1 MIILQIASSNR
12 SDLSTRSLQLNFLTD
27 LMVTILKQ
35 KAMEQLILL
44 VSMNVTSDK
53 VEKKTKSCS

>member
-35 KAMEQLILL
+35 KAIEQLILL

>member
-27 LMVTILKQ
+27 LMVAILKR

-44 VSMNVTSDK
+44 VSMNMTSDK